1 MPGCKRQLQLVLSH
15 SKNTTSP
22 TSHIVD
28 KLSKSNS
35 PSLREYA
42 VDAFRDN
49 GIDLMCQD
57 IADDQFCTSG
67 IVLQP
72 GTVLLNN

>member
-1 MPGCKRQLQLVLSH
+1 MVERLR
-15 SKNTTSP
+15 
-22 TSHIVD
+22 
-28 KLSKSNS
+28 KSNL

-42 VDAFRDN
+42 VDVFRDK
-49 GIDLMCQD
+49 GIDRRCQD

-72 GTVLLNN
+72 GTIISIFIIDIV